1 MPFIDPDFLFNETQ
15 PAERLLFTCA
25 DDSDVRKI
33 SFEVAKILEQKGNS
47 VFWVDGN
54 LGEKNSKNNSEN
66 PSLERVILGQL
77 PLTEAIY
84 KKENVFVLTGES
96 EHSLAELSEHKQYQ
110 FLQDLKNIYPNF
122 DKVILSVDGKN
133 PELQK
138 KWVEETADIYLL
150 FSTKNLL
157 LNRTLAWLKE
167 NKNKAKGLIGIGKN
181 DQEVL
186 LAYLRLK
193 EILGEIPELILDIK
207 KIAP

>member
-33 SFEVAKILEQKGNS
+33 SFEVAKILEKKGNS

-54 LGEKNSKNNSEN
+54 LGEKSSKNNSEN
-66 PSLERVILGQL
+66 PNLERVILGQL

-84 KKENVFVLTGES
+84 KTENIFVLTGEA
-96 EHSLAELSEHKQYQ
+96 EHSLAELSESKQYQ